1 VNERIRA
8 REVRVI
14 DEEGGQLGVM
24 QPYEAIKMARERGL
38 DLVEISP
45 TADPPVCKITDYG
58 KFLYQQNKK
67 AHEQRKSSRG
77 SQLKEVKFRPA
88 TAEHDYQDRK
98 NQIIPSLGEGHK
110 VRAMIFHRG
119 REMAHQEVG
128 RAKMTRL
135 LGEIGD
141 YGQIETMPRMEGNVL
156 VALLAPKKGVP
167 VAKPVAQ
174 TAHQAQ

>member
-1 VNERIRA
+1 
-8 REVRVI
+8 
-14 DEEGGQLGVM
+14 
-24 QPYEAIKMARERGL
+24 
-38 DLVEISP
+38 
-45 TADPPVCKITDYG
+45 
-58 KFLYQQNKK
+58 
-67 AHEQRKSSRG
+67 
-77 SQLKEVKFRPA
+77 
-88 TAEHDYQDRK
+88 
-98 NQIIPSLGEGHK
+98 
-110 VRAMIFHRG
+110 MIFHRG

>member
-1 VNERIRA
+1 
-8 REVRVI
+8 
-14 DEEGGQLGVM
+14 M
-24 QPYEAIKMARERGL
+24 QPFEALRLVRERSL
-38 DLVEISP
+38 DLVELSP

-58 KFLYQQNKK
+58 KYQYQQNKK

-88 TAEHDYQDRK
+88 TAEHDFQVRK
-98 NQIIPSLGEGHK
+98 NQIIKFLGEGHK

-135 LGEIGD
+135 LGEIESF
-141 YGQIETMPRMEGNVL
+141 GQIETPPRMEGNVL
-156 VALLAPKKGVP
+156 VALLAPKKGASTAPRSSAP
-167 VAKPVAQ
+167 VQ
-174 TAHQAQ
+174 TSA